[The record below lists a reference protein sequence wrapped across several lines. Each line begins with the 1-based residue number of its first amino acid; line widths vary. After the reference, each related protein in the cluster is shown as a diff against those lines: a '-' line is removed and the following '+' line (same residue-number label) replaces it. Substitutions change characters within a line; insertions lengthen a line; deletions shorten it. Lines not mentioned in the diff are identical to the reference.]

1 VHGRPKLRCCRY
13 PGITGAFAIDLPD
26 HVSSQQHTTAMSSS
40 DLRLF
45 RTTQVGDRVGVG
57 CMVDSCRECPQCKAD
72 AEQFCSGPCTF
83 TYNGNEQGDDGAHT
97 KV

>member
-1 VHGRPKLRCCRY
+1 
-13 PGITGAFAIDLPD
+13 
-26 HVSSQQHTTAMSSS
+26 M
-40 DLRLF
+40 
-45 RTTQVGDRVGVG
+45 GDRVGVG

-97 KV
+97 KVSALTYIRYLPAY